1 MRTGGRLD
9 HGGRGG
15 SMIFYE
21 FERDVYFC
29 DSFLSNTPF
38 ILRHL
43 AIRVDSYIGDYTRLH
58 YFFVSQH
65 SVTNIKT

>member
-1 MRTGGRLD
+1 
-9 HGGRGG
+9 
-15 SMIFYE
+15 MIFYE